1 MGVVYFVRH
10 RDIAVAEP
18 TEADELK
25 PFLFITTRDEEA
37 VALADYGAFL
47 RYSGLTNEQLQLFRL
62 DRAPLPQI
70 DLEEYS
76 GIILGGSPLNVSDA
90 VKSPEQQRIEADLKR
105 LAGQVLEIDFP
116 FFGACFGIG
125 VLGTLLGAVIDGTYA
140 EPVSAPI
147 IELSPD
153 GKNDP
158 LLQGVPDKFQAY
170 VGHKEA
176 LTTVPKGAVILAGS
190 RTCPIQMFRVGRN
203 VYATQF
209 HPELDIEVLTA
220 RVYAY
225 LGHGYIDPAETEA
238 TLEEL
243 GRVNVD
249 PAHEI
254 LAAFVRRYRRGSVD
268 EDPS

>member
-1 MGVVYFVRH
+1 MGTAHFVRH

-18 TEADELK
+18 REANELK

-47 RYSGLTNEQLQLFRL
+47 RYSGLTKEQLQLFRL
-62 DRAPLPQI
+62 DQAPLPQI

-90 VKSPEQQRIEADLKR
+90 VKSAEQLRIEADLKR
-105 LAGQVLEIDFP
+105 LSAQVLEFDFP

-125 VLGTLLGAVIDGTYA
+125 VLGSQLGAVIDGTYS
-140 EPVSAPI
+140 EPVSAPV
-147 IELSPD
+147 IELSPH

-158 LLQGVPDKFQAY
+158 LLQGIPDKFQAY

-176 LTTVPKGAVILAGS
+176 LSTVPEGAVILAES

-225 LGHGYIDPAETEA
+225 LGHGYIDPAEAEA
-238 TLEEL
+238 TLAEL
-243 GRVNVD
+243 GAVNVD

-254 LAAFVRRYRRGSVD
+254 LAAFVRRYQQAAVD
-268 EDPS
+268 SAG